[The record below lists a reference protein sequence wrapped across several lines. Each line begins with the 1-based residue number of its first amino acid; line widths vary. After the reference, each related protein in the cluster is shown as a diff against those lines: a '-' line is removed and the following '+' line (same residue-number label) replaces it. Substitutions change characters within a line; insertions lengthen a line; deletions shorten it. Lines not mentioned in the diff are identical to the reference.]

1 MSKGCRIRPLIN
13 VSKVLL
19 MKDVVGVQH
28 ILIKTSDLFPQV
40 SHGLYKISVFPE
52 LKELEK

>member
-1 MSKGCRIRPLIN
+1 M
-13 VSKVLL
+13 

-52 LKELEK
+52 LKELEKKLFFT